1 MDWMSRFSFY
11 RRIQLSFLFF
21 ILLPFIVVTFWSYS
35 SVKHSVIDKITRSN
49 EDMLRVISNQVTKT
63 IDSISFA
70 SVYFSESYDTN
81 VLGSL
86 RSLKVS
92 TDFSDYD
99 TYAHYSRLK
108 AMSNILSIQSMDAN
122 LKVFILNQQGR
133 LIMGNLEQ
141 PVFSTISDPNFT
153 TSSEKLDDK
162 ETTVLQWFSVKGE
175 PDAPSYYYAA
185 KVIDDPRNH
194 ERLATLF
201 IGIPD
206 TYLRSLFDT
215 FNHSG
220 SIVLTDREGRIMAAT
235 GKEDAPQS
243 TGIMLVSEQIV
254 PKVGWK
260 ITHNSPRSAITGQIN
275 HEFFV
280 SISIVSLFFAVFLFF
295 SVVWAGRINKPI
307 SQLRTKV
314 KQYVGGNRSVR
325 MPVKGK
331 DEVALLSTA
340 FNHMLDDINHLLHQV
355 ESEQEEKRVLEL
367 QALVAQ
373 IRPHFLLNTLNS
385 IKVNLIMAGDGV
397 HSGMIDSLMTLLR
410 AYVRVDEPIEL
421 TEERKLLASYI
432 QVMQIRNRMDIRF
445 ICTIAEEA
453 ESIKLPRLLLQP
465 IVENA
470 IIHGF
475 ALHPVDAEIQMNV
488 ELTGDMLE
496 ISISDN
502 GRGLSTEGIYLL
514 NQRLSGFEQDLPS
527 ATKGVG
533 LVNTARRLQVF
544 YGLQSRLQAA
554 PNPNGGLVF
563 VLRIPYDKWKGGVP
577 AEYRDAD

>member
-11 RRIQLSFLFF
+11 RRIQLSFLFL

-81 VLGSL
+81 VLESL
-86 RSLKVS
+86 RYLKVS
-92 TDFSDYD
+92 SDFSDFE
-99 TYAHYSRLK
+99 TYTYYNRLK
-108 AMSNILSIQSMDAN
+108 VMANILSIQSMDAN
-122 LKVFILNQQGR
+122 LKIFILNQQGR
-133 LIMGNLEQ
+133 LIMGNLDQ
-141 PVFSTISDPNFT
+141 SVFSTIDDPNFT
-153 TSSEKLDDK
+153 HNMKLDDR
-162 ETTVLQWFSVKGE
+162 ETTVLQWFPVKDDHDE
-175 PDAPSYYYAA
+175 SSYYYAA
-185 KVIDDPRNH
+185 RVINDPRTH
-194 ERLATLF
+194 ERLATLY

-206 TYLRSLFDT
+206 TYLHGLFDS

-220 SIVLTDREGRIMAAT
+220 SIILTDREGRVIAST
-235 GKEDAPQS
+235 GKATPAQAS
-243 TGIMLVSEQIV
+243 VPTLVSEQVI

-260 ITHNSPRSAITGQIN
+260 LVHNSPRSAITGQIN
-275 HEFFV
+275 REFLV
-280 SISIVSLFFAVFLFF
+280 SISVVSLFFAVFLGF
-295 SVVWAGRINKPI
+295 SFLWAGRINKPI
-307 SQLRTKV
+307 SQLRSKV

-325 MPVKGK
+325 MTVKGK

-355 ESEQEEKRVLEL
+355 ETEQEEKRVLEL

-385 IKVNLIMAGDGV
+385 IKVNLIMTGDDV

-410 AYVRVDEPIEL
+410 AYVRVDEPVEL
-421 TEERKLLASYI
+421 AEERKLLTSYI
-432 QVMQIRNRMDIRF
+432 QVMQIRNRMNIHF
-445 ICTIAEEA
+445 VCSIAEEV
-453 ESIKLPRLLLQP
+453 ESIRLPRLLLQP

-475 ALHPVDAEIQMNV
+475 ASHPEGAVIQMDAK
-488 ELTGDMLE
+488 LIGDMLE

-502 GRGLSTEGIYLL
+502 GRGSSNEEIYQL
-514 NQRLSGFEQDLPS
+514 NQRLGGFDKDVSP
-527 ATKGVG
+527 TVKGVG
-533 LVNTARRLQVF
+533 LINTARRLQVF
-544 YGLQSRLQAA
+544 YGLQSRLQAFH
-554 PNPNGGLVF
+554 NPAGG
-563 VLRIPYDKWKGGVP
+563 
-577 AEYRDAD
+577 